1 MMKKAMGFL
10 FLLVPLSLGALAQA
24 DEILVG
30 SEGAQTLTEA
40 VAQAQP
46 GDVLRL
52 PAGVYTQE
60 TELYPIV
67 IDKPLTLV
75 GAEGAVLES
84 PPFTPLLRIEAPDV
98 TVENVDFRLLRW
110 GIVGLGD

>member
-10 FLLVPLSLGALAQA
+10 FLLVLLSLGALAQA

-67 IDKPLTLV
+67 IDKPLT
-75 GAEGAVLES
+75 GGRGRRRAGKSAVY
-84 PPFTPLLRIEAPDV
+84 AAAAH
-98 TVENVDFRLLRW
+98 
-110 GIVGLGD
+110 